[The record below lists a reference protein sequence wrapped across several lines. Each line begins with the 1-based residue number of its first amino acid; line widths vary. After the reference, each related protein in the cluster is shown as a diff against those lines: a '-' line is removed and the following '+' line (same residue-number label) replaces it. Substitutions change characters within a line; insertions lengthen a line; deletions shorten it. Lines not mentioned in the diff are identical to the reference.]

1 MFNFCF
7 VSPFDL
13 IPFPV
18 HIDYFNGLVAF
29 CHIFVIIS
37 LLIPIVLYKGE
48 YCGENKIP
56 FGIEVH
62 PNAQP
67 LLHCSRPSCFERRYA
82 DCDDR
87 AQRKSCESNDSW
99 VGGFEKGYGNHQP
112 LYVQCCAFEGLA
124 DHSSP
129 LYHTI
134 IKPGQY
140 FEGEE
145 QVEEETDTVIS
156 FDVITDF
163 KMIRPTNLS
172 IFYEMTVRRL
182 RCHELPPV
190 DRIKRTRRWP

>member
-1 MFNFCF
+1 MI
-7 VSPFDL
+7 V
-13 IPFPV
+13 
-18 HIDYFNGLVAF
+18 IDDNCDTIRVDHVAL
-29 CHIFVIIS
+29 HIFAIIS
-37 LLIPIVLYKGE
+37 SLISINLCKGE

-56 FGIEVH
+56 FGIEVY

-87 AQRKSCESNDSW
+87 ARRKSCESNDSW
-99 VGGFEKGYGNHQP
+99 VGGFEKDYGNHQP
-112 LYVQCCAFEGLA
+112 
-124 DHSSP
+124 P

-145 QVEEETDTVIS
+145 QVEEETDTVVS

-163 KMIRPTNLS
+163 KMIRPPNLS

-182 RCHELPPV
+182 RCYELPPV
-190 DRIKRTRRWP
+190 DKIKRIRRWP